1 MRMKNIITRT
11 VVVCEIT
18 HTFPRGGAVMR
29 TFSLFELFLTI
40 FTFYAVYEGD
50 MKILVPCLCLV
61 TAYLFE
67 NLRKKDGRKKQQS

>member
-1 MRMKNIITRT
+1 MKNIITRT

-18 HTFPRGGAVMR
+18 HTFPRGGPGMK
-29 TFSLFELFLTI
+29 TFSLFELFLTV

-50 MKILVPCLCLV
+50 MKVLVPCLCLV

-67 NLRKKDGRKKQQS
+67 NFRKKNESQK

>member
-1 MRMKNIITRT
+1 MR
-11 VVVCEIT
+11 
-18 HTFPRGGAVMR
+18 A
-29 TFSLFELFLTI
+29 FSLFELFLTI